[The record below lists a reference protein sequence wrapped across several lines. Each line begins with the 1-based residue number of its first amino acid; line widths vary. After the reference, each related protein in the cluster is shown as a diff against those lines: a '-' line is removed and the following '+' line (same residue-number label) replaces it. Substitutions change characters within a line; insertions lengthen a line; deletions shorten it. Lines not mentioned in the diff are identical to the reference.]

1 MSTRS
6 LITSLLLALCST
18 LALAQSTEAEVRKI
32 DKAQARITLKHGDIK
47 NLEMPAMTM
56 VFRVRDP
63 SWLDTLNVG
72 DKIRF
77 DAEKIDGNFVV
88 TALRKAS

>member
-1 MSTRS
+1 MSTRA
-6 LITSLLLALCST
+6 LITGLLLALCST